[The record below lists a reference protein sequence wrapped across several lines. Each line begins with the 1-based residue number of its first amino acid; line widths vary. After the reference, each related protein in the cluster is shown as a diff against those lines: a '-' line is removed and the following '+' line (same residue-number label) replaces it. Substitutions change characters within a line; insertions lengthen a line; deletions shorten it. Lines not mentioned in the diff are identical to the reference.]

1 MPSSDRPSL
10 GSVLRAGRTRTS
22 PSPVPL
28 GTLPSPDPVHSP
40 TSGTTEPGVDPDP
53 IVRTSSLIRRPV
65 PVSRAATS
73 ADFHRSASESWTS
86 TPVRAS
92 QRYEFLDEQKY
103 AFTYGEE
110 LVKHLRSYG
119 YKPAVGYT
127 LADADAETD
136 LAVLLANLAQ
146 VLSPISHFE
155 IEKLLDLDYKYD
167 NYHLA
172 LNELVFNIVPTVLR
186 GTALSLYEES
196 TRVHPRDGRCAL
208 QRLRFHVEGIGNADS
223 KRFLKKLYAFTI
235 DETTDP
241 APQLAV
247 FRTIADKH
255 RKFHPAYAD
264 LDQVEDLHSALR
276 ESATSSPYMTPLYLV
291 VLRDLAA
298 EHTFTFASL
307 TLRIAQVWRDEGHL
321 ARLASATVSGGGIRS
336 GGGGRAYAF
345 HERPIVAPVGEWKQR
360 DAQRYLSWEGTGSP
374 CVTCFRLWGVTDPH
388 SDTRGFC
395 PYSCRA
401 SFSPGKAPS
410 TATKPPPQPTVAA
423 WMLLATP
430 APAAALS
437 LQAPP
442 TSEGAA
448 DLPPQDPSPPQDG
461 DTASGSA
468 RSFRV
473 ASLRAPACE
482 DFALTA
488 DQAESAG
495 IDPDDFEYP
504 AFRTTPLM
512 PWPIPKAGARTTPQ
526 TE

>member
-40 TSGTTEPGVDPDP
+40 ASGTTEPGVDPDP

-127 LADADAETD
+127 LADPDAETD

-155 IEKLLDLDYKYD
+155 IEKLLDLDYEYD
-167 NYHLA
+167 SYHLA

-186 GTALSLYEES
+186 GTSLSLYEES
-196 TRVHPRDGRCAL
+196 TRGHPRDGR
-208 QRLRFHVEGIGNADS
+208 IGV
-223 KRFLKKLYAFTI
+223 KKLYAFTI

-298 EHTFTFASL
+298 DHTFTFASL

-321 ARLASATVSGGGIRS
+321 ARFASATGSGGGIRS

-345 HERPIVAPVGEWKQR
+345 HERPIVAPVGGGVEAARCPALSQLGGHRLALCHVLPPVGCHGPAFGNQGLLPLFLQGILLSWQGAQRCNEAASPAHGRRMDAPR
-360 DAQRYLSWEGTGSP
+360 DAGPRSRSFPSGTPDLRGRRRPSPAGS
-374 CVTCFRLWGVTDPH
+374 
-388 SDTRGFC
+388 
-395 PYSCRA
+395 
-401 SFSPGKAPS
+401 
-410 TATKPPPQPTVAA
+410 Q
-423 WMLLATP
+423 
-430 APAAALS
+430 
-437 LQAPP
+437 
-442 TSEGAA
+442 
-448 DLPPQDPSPPQDG
+448 PPQDG

-482 DFALTA
+482 DFGLTA